1 MTLKTGEIL
10 QVRTFDRGV
19 VERQLVR
26 VSGDIAELTTPEE
39 YLAAAREG
47 RELYVLVSLYRT
59 LHERGNRIIWT
70 SLRGHRLNHPC

>member
-1 MTLKTGEIL
+1 MALEAGEIL

-39 YLAAAREG
+39 YQAAVREG
-47 RELYVLVSLYRT
+47 REPI
-59 LHERGNRIIWT
+59 RIGFPVQDVT
-70 SLRGHRLNHPC
+70 REKE